1 MYRTKLN
8 KETVLLQT
16 NWRINCVL
24 MRVMERRE
32 RDIVSFTAFH
42 NPHQHT
48 VDTPVCLPPRR
59 RSQPSSLKSWHYTV
73 LLQPLLNLRVIF
85 FFDKKLSMEWQH
97 SSHASKKRFIQH
109 LQTVRQVTGDTFSTS
124 NSFG

>member
-1 MYRTKLN
+1 
-8 KETVLLQT
+8 
-16 NWRINCVL
+16 
-24 MRVMERRE
+24 MERRE
-32 RDIVSFTAFH
+32 RDIVSFMAFH

-48 VDTPVCLPPRR
+48 VDTPVCLPPRQ

-73 LLQPLLNLRVIF
+73 LLQPLLNLRVTF